1 MGTIQK
7 AKSPVDNALKKAKK
21 DAKRKKKAM
30 QQQQV
35 LVRSKEWTR
44 EWEEVE
50 SVLQCNDVL
59 KDP

>member
-1 MGTIQK
+1 M
-7 AKSPVDNALKKAKK
+7 DNALKKAKK

-35 LVRSKEWTR
+35 LVRSKEWAR